1 MGPQS
6 SPVQSLPSVMG
17 VQLTFKGDCKA
28 LSIYSGILLPGRRRA
43 RGELCLSPA
52 FPPPATSVAQL
63 LINSSAF
70 PPQGLELR
78 NEPQHPCKALAPTRA
93 PPRWHQHPVWAAR
106 CWQPAVPSPG
116 RTSGQERSRQG
127 EPRSAANF
135 PSANSSA
142 GNVLGMR
149 APN

>member
-1 MGPQS
+1 M
-6 SPVQSLPSVMG
+6 QSLPSVMG

-43 RGELCLSPA
+43 RAELCLSPA

-93 PPRWHQHPVWAAR
+93 PPVAPAPSLGSQVLAASCAKPRANIWAGEEPAR
-106 CWQPAVPSPG
+106 RA
-116 RTSGQERSRQG
+116 QERC
-127 EPRSAANF
+127 
-135 PSANSSA
+135 
-142 GNVLGMR
+142 
-149 APN
+149 